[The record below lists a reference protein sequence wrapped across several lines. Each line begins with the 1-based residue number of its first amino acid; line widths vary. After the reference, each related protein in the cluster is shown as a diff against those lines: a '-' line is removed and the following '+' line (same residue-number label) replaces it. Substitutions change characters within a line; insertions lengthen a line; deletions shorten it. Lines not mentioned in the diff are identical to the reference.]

1 MVRRAMRWT
10 IGAVAVFL
18 VSCGGQYLHHEQVGA
33 EEQYE
38 HFDPMSLDDD
48 DISLAEI
55 LGTQSSRTR
64 KPEGVS
70 GKVGKVSEPL
80 EEKLDERTEPSDPA
94 DSTEVGTIE
103 MEEVP
108 GWRLQIFS
116 SEKFEAAQQV
126 KEEAL
131 ELFDLPVYVPFETPY
146 YKVHIGNCRTLAQVE
161 ELVRMAKKKGY
172 RTAYGARTKI
182 LVEKRS
188 P

>member
-1 MVRRAMRWT
+1 MVWKTTGWM
-10 IGAVAVFL
+10 IGAAAVFL
-18 VSCGGQYLHHEQVGA
+18 VSCGGQQLHHQKAGA

-48 DISLAEI
+48 DISLADI
-55 LGTQSSRTR
+55 MGTESSRTR

-70 GKVGKVSEPL
+70 
-80 EEKLDERTEPSDPA
+80 EKEKENPDERAEAAVPS
-94 DSTEVGTIE
+94 DSTEVRTIE
-103 MEEVP
+103 MEEIP

-116 SEKFEAAQQV
+116 TEKFEVAQQV
-126 KEEAL
+126 KEKAI

-146 YKVHIGNCRTLAQVE
+146 YKVHIGNFRTLAQVE
-161 ELVRMAKKKGY
+161 KLVRIAKQKGY
-172 RTAYGARTKI
+172 RTAYGARTRI